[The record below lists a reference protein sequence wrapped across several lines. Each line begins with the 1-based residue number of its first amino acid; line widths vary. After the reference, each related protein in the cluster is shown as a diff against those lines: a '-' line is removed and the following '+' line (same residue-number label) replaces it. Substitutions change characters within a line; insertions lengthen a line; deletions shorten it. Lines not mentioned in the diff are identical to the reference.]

1 MTKQQHTERTHPY
14 SVIGKPLPKVDAY
27 AKVTGRALYADDIA
41 LPRMVYGRL
50 LRSPHPHARIVHIN
64 TRKALELPGVLA
76 ILTGEDLPTKFGILP
91 SSQDEYAL
99 AVDKVRYVG
108 DPVAA
113 VAALDPDILDE
124 ALKLI
129 EVEYEVLPALM
140 SIDEAL
146 THPDVKINDEA
157 RIGNIHKAVSYE
169 FGDMATG
176 FAEAD
181 YVREDWFYYEG
192 NNHAPM
198 EAHACVASWEPHPS
212 DPVGGKLT
220 LWSSTQTPHY
230 VHRELSKV
238 LKLPQSHIRVIAP
251 NVGGGFGG
259 KSDPFAHEICASE
272 LSRRTSRP
280 VKITCTREEV
290 FLIHRGRHPVKMWIK
305 TGVKQDGTLTA
316 MHFRS
321 FLDGGA
327 YGSYGI
333 ASTYYT
339 GALQT
344 VTYTLPCYKFEG
356 MRLFT
361 NKPPCGPKRGHGTTQ
376 PRYAVEVHL
385 DKIAAELHIDP
396 VELRRR
402 NLIEPY
408 TRTVNGL
415 RITSC
420 ALEECLE
427 KVVER
432 SGWNEFHST
441 HVQENA
447 SINNG
452 HAAGANGA
460 RATARVA
467 STVRYGMGIAA
478 SSYICG
484 AGKPIYWNDLPHSS
498 VQIRLDRGGGVTVY
512 CGSTDIG
519 QGSTSI
525 LAYIVAEELGVQP
538 EHLHLE
544 TADTTLTPV
553 DLGSYSSRVT
563 FMAGNAAI
571 AAARKL
577 KTQLFEVASEHL
589 HTPVER
595 LHAAG
600 GLIFDESDP
609 GITLPFVTAV
619 RMAEARFGAL
629 VAAGSYAPPEGIHG
643 DYKGAGVGPS
653 PAYSYSTCVAK
664 VAVDIETGE
673 VVVEKLWLAHDVGQ
687 AINPLLAAGQVEGG
701 AYMGYGEA
709 VMEQQIFRKGRHKI
723 PSLLDYKLA
732 TTLDTPDIETILV
745 EIPDLEGPFGGKEA
759 GQGPLNPVIPAIANA
774 IYNAVGVRIDEVPIT
789 ADKVLKALKAGT
801 TTNRAAPHPQVAPTT
816 YASAWPTRLITW
828 QPQPTVGADVSCPPP
843 MIDPQPTVG
852 ADVSCPPPIYRP
864 VPSKEG

>member
-1 MTKQQHTERTHPY
+1 MTIKEHAGIRRDTSRSY
-14 SVIGKPLPKVDAY
+14 KYIGAPLPKVDAY
-27 AKVTGRALYADDIA
+27 AKVTGRALYADDIM
-41 LPRMVYGRL
+41 LPRMLYGRL
-50 LRSPHPHARIVHIN
+50 LRSPHPHARIITIDTH
-64 TRKALELPGVLA
+64 RALELPGVLA
-76 ILTGEDLPTKFGILP
+76 VITGEDLPQRFGILP

-99 AVDKVRYVG
+99 AIDKVRYVG

-113 VAALDPDILDE
+113 VAAVDPDILDK

-129 EVEYEVLPALM
+129 QVEYEILPALM

-146 THPDVKINDEA
+146 EHPEVKINDEA

-169 FGDMATG
+169 FGDIEGG

-181 YVREDWFYYEG
+181 YVREDWFFYEG

-198 EAHACVASWEPHPS
+198 EAHACVASWEPNPT
-212 DPVGGKLT
+212 DPVGGKIT

-238 LKLPQSHIRVIAP
+238 MGLPQSHVRVIAP
-251 NVGGGFGG
+251 HVGGGFGG
-259 KSDPFAHEICASE
+259 KSDPFSHEMCAAE
-272 LSRRTSRP
+272 LSRRTGRP

-290 FLIHRGRHPVKMWIK
+290 FLTHRGRHPVKMWIR
-305 TGVKQDGTLTA
+305 TGVKKDGMLTA

-333 ASTYYT
+333 ATTYYT

-385 DKIAAELHIDP
+385 DKIAHDLAIDP
-396 VELRRR
+396 LELRRR
-402 NLIEPY
+402 NLIEPD
-408 TRTVNGL
+408 TRTINGL

-420 ALEECLE
+420 ALGECLE
-427 KVVER
+427 AVAER
-432 SGWNEFHST
+432 SGWNEFHSQAP
-441 HVQENA
+441 VGA
-447 SINNG
+447 DLSRPSPIYRPSGGGNG
-452 HAAGANGA
+452 HIDETSIKRGL
-460 RATARVA
+460 
-467 STVRYGMGIAA
+467 GIAA

-484 AGKPIYWNDLPHSS
+484 AGKPIYWNDMPHSA
-498 VQIRLDRGGGVTVY
+498 VQIRLDRGGGITVY
-512 CGSTDIG
+512 CGATDIG

-525 LAYIVAEELGVQP
+525 LAYIVAEELGVPP
-538 EHLHLE
+538 EHIHLE

-577 KTQLFEVASEHL
+577 KGQLFELASEQL
-589 HTPVER
+589 HVPAEN
-595 LHAAG
+595 LEAAEC
-600 GLIFDESDP
+600 LIYDVNDP
-609 GITLPFVTAV
+609 GVALPYIKVVQLT
-619 RMAEARFGAL
+619 EARYGSL
-629 VAAGSYAPPEGIHG
+629 VAAGSYAPPEDIHG

-653 PAYSYSTCVAK
+653 PAYSYSACVAQ
-664 VAVDIETGE
+664 VAVDIEIGE

-687 AINPLLAAGQVEGG
+687 SINPLLVAGQVEGG
-701 AYMGYGEA
+701 AYMGFGEA
-709 VMEQQIFRKGRHKI
+709 TMEQQIFRKGRHKI
-723 PSLLDYKLA
+723 PSLLDYKLP
-732 TTLDTPDIETILV
+732 TTLDTPEIETILI
-745 EIPDLEGPFGGKEA
+745 EIPDREGPFGGKEA

-774 IYNAVGVRIDEVPIT
+774 VFDAVGVRIDETPIT
-789 ADKVLKALKAGT
+789 SDKVLKAL
-801 TTNRAAPHPQVAPTT
+801 RAELPGARSVQRPRVE
-816 YASAWPTRLITW
+816 PTRDSLTLANA
-828 QPQPTVGADVSCPPP
+828 TGHMATC
-843 MIDPQPTVG
+843 
-852 ADVSCPPPIYRP
+852 
-864 VPSKEG
+864 

>member
-1 MTKQQHTERTHPY
+1 MKQQQDEQVQKAHPPY
-14 SVIGKPLPKVDAY
+14 KIIGTPRPKVDAY
-27 AKVTGRALYADDIA
+27 SKVTGRALYADDIM
-41 LPRMVYGRL
+41 LPRMLYGRL
-50 LRSPHPHARIVHIN
+50 VRSPHPHARILSIDTH
-64 TRKALELPGVLA
+64 KALELPGVIA
-76 ILTGEDLPTKFGILP
+76 IITGEDLPQKYGILP

-99 AVDKVRYVG
+99 AIDKVRYVG
-108 DPVAA
+108 DPVVAI
-113 VAALDPDILDE
+113 AALDPDILDE
-124 ALKLI
+124 AAKLI
-129 EVEYEVLPALM
+129 HVEYEVLPALM

-146 THPDVKINDEA
+146 AHPEVKINDEA

-169 FGDMATG
+169 FGEVEAG

-181 YVREDWFYYEG
+181 YIREDWFYYEG
-192 NNHAPM
+192 NNHAPI
-198 EAHACVASWEPHPS
+198 EEHACVANWEPNPS

-238 LKLPQSHIRVIAP
+238 LGIPQSHIRVIAP

-259 KSDPFAHEICASE
+259 KSDPFSHEICAAE
-272 LSRRTSRP
+272 LSRRTGRP

-305 TGVKQDGTLTA
+305 TGVKRDGTLTA

-333 ASTYYT
+333 ATTYYT

-344 VTYTLPCYKFEG
+344 VTYKLPAYKFEG

-376 PRYAVEVHL
+376 PRYAVEVHM
-385 DKIAAELHIDP
+385 DKIAHDLGMDP
-396 VELRRR
+396 VEFRRH

-420 ALEECLE
+420 ALSECLDQ
-427 KVVER
+427 VVEH
-432 SGWNEFHST
+432 SGWKAFRLAKQSGT
-441 HVQENA
+441 SDQRTD
-447 SINNG
+447 
-452 HAAGANGA
+452 HADAKSNQTTKRGLGL
-460 RATARVA
+460 
-467 STVRYGMGIAA
+467 AA

-484 AGKPIYWNDLPHSS
+484 AGKPIYWNDLPHSA

-525 LAYIVAEELGVQP
+525 LAYIVAEELGIQP
-538 EHLHLE
+538 EQIHME
-544 TADTTLTPV
+544 TADTSLTPV

-577 KTQLFEVASEHL
+577 KDQLFSVAAEQL
-589 HTPVER
+589 HTPVEQ
-595 LHAAG
+595 LESAG
-600 GLIFDESDP
+600 GMIFDTNDP
-609 GITLPFVTAV
+609 GNTLPFVKAV
-619 RMAEARFGAL
+619 QLAEARYGAL

-653 PAYSYSTCVAK
+653 PAYSYSACVAQ
-664 VAVDIETGE
+664 VAVDVETGE
-673 VVVEKLWLAHDVGQ
+673 VAVEKLWMAHDVGQ
-687 AINPLLAAGQVEGG
+687 SINPLLVAGQVEGG

-709 VMEQQIFRKGRHKI
+709 LMEQQIFRKGRHKI

-732 TTLDTPDIETILV
+732 TTFDTPEIETILV
-745 EIPDLEGPFGGKEA
+745 EVPDREGPFGGKEA

-774 IYNAVGVRIDEVPIT
+774 VYDAIGVRIDEVPIT
-789 ADKVLKALKAGT
+789 ADKVLGALKARGQ
-801 TTNRAAPHPQVAPTT
+801 AKGAGQPPTVKPVEIP
-816 YASAWPTRLITW
+816 SLWPTRLIKW
-828 QPQPTVGADVSCPPP
+828 QPEEIELARSNGNGQHAD
-843 MIDPQPTVG
+843 M
-852 ADVSCPPPIYRP
+852 R
-864 VPSKEG
+864 VPAKGEKS